1 MISKTLIGWMLVL
14 GPIAA
19 IIFIFPT
26 PGFESD
32 DFAVSLQAKLD
43 NPTLARI
50 TTTGLTGA
58 LSIIFIGTIFFAR
71 SMAEAQK
78 PGSNLAAIGSILVLF
93 SAVAFSISSV
103 IHLTVLNPSFVTNG
117 GNNLEAYAIAEAI
130 FDGTMLISGS
140 YLLLIGIA
148 IVKQQNLKGFK
159 VWKILVNTNQI
170 AGWITALFGTC
181 LLIGTILPAG
191 DPSLE
196 TTTTVGA
203 VAGILWI
210 IGFLGWP
217 IITLVIGILVL
228 RSTD

>member
-19 IIFIFPT
+19 IIFIFLT
-26 PGFESD
+26 PGLASD
-32 DFAVSLQAKLD
+32 EYAVSLQAKLD
-43 NPTLARI
+43 NPTLARV
-50 TTTGLTGA
+50 TTIGLTGS
-58 LSIIFIGTIFFAR
+58 LSSIFIGTIFFAR

-93 SAVAFSISSV
+93 SAVAFSISSA
-103 IHLTVLNPSFVTNG
+103 IHLMILQPSFVTNG
-117 GNNLEAYAIAEAI
+117 GNNLQAYAIAEAI

-148 IVKQQNLKGFK
+148 IVKQQNL
-159 VWKILVNTNQI
+159 NQI

-181 LLIGTILPAG
+181 LLIGTMLPAG
-191 DPSLE
+191 DPGLE

-203 VAGILWI
+203 IAGMLWF

-217 IITLVIGILVL
+217 IITLAIGILVL

>member
-1 MISKTLIGWMLVL
+1 
-14 GPIAA
+14 
-19 IIFIFPT
+19 
-26 PGFESD
+26 
-32 DFAVSLQAKLD
+32 
-43 NPTLARI
+43 
-50 TTTGLTGA
+50 
-58 LSIIFIGTIFFAR
+58 
-71 SMAEAQK
+71 MAETQK

-117 GNNLEAYAIAEAI
+117 GNNLQAYAIAEAI

-148 IVKQQNLKGFK
+148 IVKQQNL
-159 VWKILVNTNQI
+159 NQI
-170 AGWITALFGTC
+170 AGWIAALFGTC

-191 DPSLE
+191 DPGLE

-203 VAGILWI
+203 IAGMLWF

-217 IITLVIGILVL
+217 IITLAIGVLVL